1 MSNRLQKDLANAKA
15 RLKAAL
21 NKLEKLE
28 SSDDNQAIAAAQSK
42 VDLEREIIED
52 IEKRLQNETKN
63 FTAIV
68 RQEDGSLDEIAE
80 DNAPPISKKRKRDLP
95 QVSFRTDEEY
105 YERLKIHYQNPVSSH
120 LSTFDNLADM
130 TRKLNLADLKGDIYF
145 GIERTNQQL
154 ARFLEAIKSDKSLLP
169 SSEKLML
176 RNTFIKFQADSDAE
190 KAKLVEKIESLH
202 QFIKSLEL
210 YRRSN

>member
-1 MSNRLQKDLANAKA
+1 
-15 RLKAAL
+15 
-21 NKLEKLE
+21 
-28 SSDDNQAIAAAQSK
+28 
-42 VDLEREIIED
+42 
-52 IEKRLQNETKN
+52 
-63 FTAIV
+63 
-68 RQEDGSLDEIAE
+68 
-80 DNAPPISKKRKRDLP
+80 
-95 QVSFRTDEEY
+95 
-105 YERLKIHYQNPVSSH
+105 
-120 LSTFDNLADM
+120 M